1 MTIEVDND
9 DFLETFVPVE
19 SISAPKE
26 IQLQAYEMLLKP
38 YPNTKGFPKPLQPS
52 KDNMSHSRIAQ
63 QIEVLTLLEST
74 IGSAGKVTMTPT
86 RVKIMSEH
94 REGNAF
100 NNQKHM
106 IDLIL
111 QRHGMLPFTVELV
124 PHG

>member
-9 DFLETFVPVE
+9 DFLESFE
-19 SISAPKE
+19 LIKSIQVNE
-26 IQLQAYEMLLKP
+26 YEMIPKP
-38 YPNTKGFPKPLQPS
+38 YIDTKGFPKPLQPS

-74 IGSAGKVTMTPT
+74 IGNAGKVTMTPT

-111 QRHGMLPFTVELV
+111 QRHGILPFTVELV

>member
-9 DFLETFVPVE
+9 DFLESIVFHE
-19 SISAPKE
+19 SKPAPE
-26 IQLQAYEMLLKP
+26 AIQLQAYEMLLDIQP
-38 YPNTKGFPKPLQPS
+38 TKGN
-52 KDNMSHSRIAQ
+52 NMSHSRIAQ

-74 IGSAGKVTMTPT
+74 IGNAGKVTMTPT

-94 REGNAF
+94 REGNTF